1 MKQAVI
7 VAGVRT
13 AVGKAPR
20 GTLKDTRPDYLGK
33 LVVEDVVKK
42 LGPNFDK
49 SLVDDVIIGCAFPEG
64 VQGMQM
70 GRMIAQYAGMP
81 DSVCGITVNR
91 YCSSGLQTISM
102 AAERIM
108 VGASEVIIAGGAESM
123 SMVASKQ
130 TPVPNMEILEGWP
143 DLYLGMG
150 LTAENVARQFSISRQ
165 EQDVF
170 AADSYAKASIA
181 LKNGVFNGEITPVP
195 YKVTSI
201 GPDNK
206 VVVQEKQFTVDEGP
220 REGVTA
226 ESLSKLKPA
235 FTPFGVVTAGNS
247 SQTSDGAAAV
257 VVMSEEKAKELG
269 LKPRLRYV
277 SFAVA
282 GCPAGVMGIG
292 PAFAIPK
299 ALKLA
304 GLTLKEIGL
313 IELNEAFASQSIY
326 VIRELGLNRDIIN
339 VNGGAIA
346 LGHPLGCTGSK
357 LTVQIM
363 NEMERRQVRYGMVSM
378 CIGGGMG
385 AAGIFELCS

>member
-7 VAGVRT
+7 VSGVRT

-33 LVVEDVVKK
+33 LVVEEAINR
-42 LGPNFDK
+42 LGPSFDK
-49 SLVDDVIIGCAFPEG
+49 SLVEDVIIGCSFPEG
-64 VQGMQM
+64 VQGMQV
-70 GRMIAQYAGMP
+70 GRIIAQYAGLP
-81 DSVCGITVNR
+81 DSTCGMTLNR
-91 YCSSGLQTISM
+91 FCSSGLQTISM

-108 VGASEVIIAGGAESM
+108 LGASEVIVAGGIESM

-130 TPVPNMEILEGWP
+130 VPVPNQEVLEQWP

-150 LTAENVARQFSISRQ
+150 LTAENVAKQFNISRQ
-165 EQDVF
+165 EQDAF
-170 AADSYAKASIA
+170 AVASNQKAMAAI
-181 LKNGVFNGEITPVP
+181 KNGVFEGEITPVVV
-195 YKVTSI
+195 KEAAI
-201 GPDNK
+201 GPDHK
-206 VVVQEKQFTVDEGP
+206 VVVKERLFTVDEGP
-220 REGVTA
+220 REGVTV
-226 ESLSKLKPA
+226 ESLAKLKPA
-235 FTPFGVVTAGNS
+235 FSPFGVVTAGNS

-257 VVMSEEKAKELG
+257 VVMSKDKAKELG

-277 SFAVA
+277 SFAVG
-282 GCPAGVMGIG
+282 GCPAGIMGIG
-292 PAFAIPK
+292 PVFAIPK

-304 GLTLKEIGL
+304 GLTIKDIGL

-326 VIRELGLNRDIIN
+326 CIRELGLNQEITN

-346 LGHPLGCTGSK
+346 LGHPLGCTGTK

-363 NEMERRQVRYGMVSM
+363 NEMERRNVKYGIISM

-385 AAGIFELCS
+385 AAGIFELC

>member
-7 VAGVRT
+7 VSGVRT

-33 LVVEDVVKK
+33 LVVEDAIKR

-49 SLVDDVIIGCAFPEG
+49 SLVEDVIIGCSFPEG
-64 VQGMQM
+64 VQGMQV
-70 GRMIAQYAGMP
+70 GRIIAQYAGLP
-81 DSVCGITVNR
+81 DSACGMTVNR
-91 YCSSGLQTISM
+91 FCSSGLQTISM

-108 VGASEVIIAGGAESM
+108 LGASDVIVAGGIESM

-130 TPVPNMEILEGWP
+130 VPIPNQEVLEQWP

-150 LTAENVARQFSISRQ
+150 LTAENVAKKFSISRQ
-165 EQDVF
+165 EQDAF
-170 AADSYAKASIA
+170 AAASYQKANAAIN
-181 LKNGVFNGEITPVP
+181 NGVFEGEITPILV
-195 YKVTSI
+195 KEAVM
-201 GPDNK
+201 GPDHK
-206 VVVQEKQFTVDEGP
+206 VIVKEKIFKVDEGP
-220 REGVTA
+220 REGVTE
-226 ESLSKLKPA
+226 ESLAKLKPA
-235 FTPFGVVTAGNS
+235 FSPFGVVTAGNS

-257 VVMSEEKAKELG
+257 VVMSEDKAKELG
-269 LKPRLRYV
+269 IKPRLRYV
-277 SFAVA
+277 SFAVG
-282 GCPAGVMGIG
+282 GCPPGIMGIG
-292 PAFAIPK
+292 PVFAIPK

-304 GLTLKEIGL
+304 GLTLKDIGL

-326 VIRELGLNRDIIN
+326 CMRELGLNPKITN

-346 LGHPLGCTGSK
+346 LGHPLGCTGTK

-363 NEMERRQVRYGMVSM
+363 NEMERRDVRYGMISM

-385 AAGIFELCS
+385 AAGIFELC